1 VIAWLHR
8 HELRQFLP
16 AALLLKSRALIV
28 SERPQEADPLLRE
41 ARSRAEDMGYRRL
54 QWEIDGELSRVAA
67 DRGDVAE
74 AAALRAEAASIVT
87 AITDTIDDEELRS
100 SFLALP
106 DVRAALSE
114 R

>member
-1 VIAWLHR
+1 MCT
-8 HELRQFLP
+8 
-16 AALLLKSRALIV
+16 AAMVTAQTHAIKSRALIA
-28 SERPQEADPLLRE
+28 SERPEEADPLLRE

-54 QWEIDGELSRVAA
+54 LWEVDGELSRVAA
-67 DRGDVAE
+67 DRGDAAE
-74 AAALRAEAASIVT
+74 AAALRAEAASIVS
-87 AITDTIDDEELRS
+87 AIAETIDDEELRA